1 MRLIGLAIIL
11 AVSVTLAPL
20 AGEGQ
25 QPEKVRRIGI
35 LIGSSASFIA
45 PYIETFRQA
54 PRGLGYRE
62 GQSIAIEYRYAEGN
76 YERLPVLAAELV
88 WLKVDIIVTEA
99 HRRAMQ
105 PSKRPRQYP
114 SL

>member
-1 MRLIGLAIIL
+1 MDRRTFLGTLTGGLVA
-11 AVSVTLAPL
+11 APL
-20 AGEGQ
+20 AAGGEG
-25 QPEKVRRIGI
+25 PPDWI

-99 HRRAMQ
+99 HRRAMR